1 MTDTKTKPARSG
13 LQVAHI
19 TILMFSAIIGIGA
32 ILLMLPIAHKQPIS
46 FIDALFMATS
56 AVCVTGLVTVN
67 VADTFTTFGQTVI
80 MILIELGA
88 IGILT
93 VSTVFLLMLGKSVSL
108 RDSSIVHDSFTASHR
123 INIRRLIKS
132 VVVFLLIFEAAG
144 AALFIFFWSPD
155 MGFKDAAFHGIFL
168 SISAFSN
175 AGISTFAAGM
185 EGFEKDIPTNTVT
198 LILFIAGGIGFMTIA
213 EIYDRAKARFKKEK
227 AVKRVVWSLQI
238 KLVLITT
245 FLSIAIGS
253 VLLLVFEWG
262 NAHAGKPFYQQLM
275 SSVFHVASSRTAGF
289 NNIDLSQFSNPT
301 LYMFILLMFVG
312 GAPIST
318 AGGIKVTTFALLI
331 GMGLSRYR
339 GHERVHLMNRAVPV
353 EVMSR
358 AISIVFIFVLVLI
371 VAMFLLLITE
381 SSPGAVAGGARGD
394 FMPILFE
401 AVSAF
406 GTVGLSMGITPDLT
420 VAGKLIIT
428 LLMLMGRLGPLTIAM
443 AVGTGRVSRA
453 YQLSE
458 ETVMVG

>member
-1 MTDTKTKPARSG
+1 MH
-13 LQVAHI
+13 VAHV
-19 TILMFSAIIGIGA
+19 TILMFSGIILTGA
-32 ILLMLPIAHKQPIS
+32 ALLMMPFAHKQPLS
-46 FIDALFMATS
+46 FVDALFIATS
-56 AVCVTGLVTVN
+56 ATTVTGLVTIN
-67 VADTFTTFGQTVI
+67 VAETFTTFGQTVI

-88 IGILT
+88 IGIIT
-93 VSTVFLLMLGKSVSL
+93 ASTIFLLMLGRSVSL
-108 RDSSIVHDSFTASHR
+108 RDSSLVHDSFTASHR

-144 AALFIFFWSPD
+144 AALFILFWSPD
-155 MGFKDAAFHGIFL
+155 MGFKDAAFNGIFHA
-168 SISAFSN
+168 ISAFSN
-175 AGISTFAAGM
+175 AGITTFVAGM
-185 EGFEKDIPTNTVT
+185 EGFEKDISTNTVT

-213 EIYDRAKARFKKEK
+213 EIYDKAKAKFKKIKGET
-227 AVKRVVWSLQI
+227 VKRTGWSLQI

-262 NAHAGKPFYQQLM
+262 NAHSGKPFSQQLM

-289 NNIDLSQFSNPT
+289 SNIDMSQFSNPT

-331 GMGLSRYR
+331 GMALSRYK

-358 AISIVFIFVLVLI
+358 AISIVFIFVVVLI
-371 VAMFLLLITE
+371 VAMFFLLITE
-381 SSPGAVAGGARGD
+381 SNPGAVAGNARGD

-406 GTVGLSMGITPDLT
+406 GTVGLSMGITPDLS